1 MVLKNKVLLK
11 NIAFSGSQVP
21 LGNPCQPSSAWR
33 IYRKQSFP
41 CRRYQVELGNEQIYD
56 GGVAGLKLLALMEGR
71 RRVVLVDSLEAEE
84 FGAKIHVLDREQLAA
99 RAGNYG
105 HGAGLPY
112 LAAIAPH
119 TLHPLPDILLVGS
132 GGIHAAETVAR
143 TCLEVALYGRS

>member
-1 MVLKNKVLLK
+1 VVVSAHDISL
-11 NIAFSGSQVP
+11 IAIICCGNRFYPGDDLGARVFDWLAAAGVP
-21 LGNPCQPSSAWR
+21 DGIAL
-33 IYRKQSFP
+33 
-41 CRRYQVELGNEQIYD
+41 YD

-71 RRVVLVDSLEAEE
+71 SRVVLVDSLEAEE